1 MIHFS
6 TLIISSIGHEL
17 CPSDSV
23 ESLHQMEPLCW
34 PNTVKLTLSIQQS
47 SELVLLFKRDALP
60 IVEHLN
66 VTNEAL
72 RFGLPPDQHRSVAN
86 IYLSDHD
93 LRQICDG
100 TRLRSLLLRNIALND
115 VIVLIGSLNMPLLEK
130 LTLIDSYDQCKFSP
144 SKITINS
151 PSNV

>member
-72 RFGLPPDQHRSVAN
+72 RFGLLHQHKPVPN
-86 IYLSDHD
+86 IHLSDHD